1 LRDWVEKRDAKFG
14 RASHKPFGRA
24 ISPDDARIVE
34 IARLLG
40 ERATLRGSDVAKHD
54 RITGRLRRACARAAQ
69 RPAAGVRIFSDPAP
83 KGEDEGM
90 PDLVRFERRAVV
102 LGGFTWLH
110 RPLPVRPGKPKA

>member
-1 LRDWVEKRDAKFG
+1 AGVWGCARILRLLAQYMDLLRDWVEKRDAKFG

-69 RPAAGVRIFSDPAP
+69 RPAADVPIVSDPP
-83 KGEDEGM
+83 PQGGDWGSTG
-90 PDLVRFERRAVV
+90 AV
-102 LGGFTWLH
+102 
-110 RPLPVRPGKPKA
+110 